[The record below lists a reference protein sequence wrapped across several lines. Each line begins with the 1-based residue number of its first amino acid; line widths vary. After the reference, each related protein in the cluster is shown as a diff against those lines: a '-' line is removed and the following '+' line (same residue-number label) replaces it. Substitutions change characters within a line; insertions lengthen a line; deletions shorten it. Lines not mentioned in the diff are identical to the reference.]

1 MKLNKRHTIS
11 LVYAIIVICGILI
24 TANITK
30 SDSVEIYYQPL
41 DRGVND
47 VEKST
52 ITPTPTPTITCT
64 PTPTLF
70 PTSMPLVPKEYT
82 PEEVYYLYVLADVVN
97 PPGPEHI
104 STLCGV
110 FYGPSGRETYYN
122 LNMGVCVR
130 YMRELGYD
138 EEHYPYWIRSDG
150 AKMLGDYV
158 MVAANWSIR
167 PKGTII
173 DTSLGSGI
181 VVDTGSFVSEY
192 PYGVD
197 IAVDW

>member
-1 MKLNKRHTIS
+1 MKLNSQQVITVLYCLAIVS
-11 LVYAIIVICGILI
+11 GLVL
-24 TANITK
+24 TTWLTK
-30 SDSVEIYYQPL
+30 SEADNIHNEL
-41 DRGVND
+41 DKSIEYD
-47 VEKST
+47 VRPT
-52 ITPTPTPTITCT
+52 LTPTPTPTVT
-64 PTPTLF
+64 PTPTPTPY
-70 PTSMPLVPKEYT
+70 PTSMPLVPADLS
-82 PEEVYYLYVLADVVN
+82 PEEHYELMVLCGVVT
-97 PPGPEHI
+97 PCQYEHI
-104 STLCGV
+104 STSCGV

-158 MVAANWSIR
+158 MVAANWNIR

-173 DTSLGSGI
+173 ETSLGSGI